1 MAEIKIEKKKPIWPW
16 IILVLVILAILYFL
30 VFADDDG
37 DMDDMDNVETEQVEE
52 TAWEE
57 DDETT
62 TWDEQTDT
70 TGWENTGDT
79 LSDSGQ
85 GVSGY
90 LAYISDNSKMGID
103 HEYTNNAIIH
113 LMNAVQAKANDLNYD
128 ISADMQA
135 VKQDAQV
142 IQKAPMAS
150 THADKIKS
158 AGMKLANIIEKMQ
171 KEKFPNLSQD
181 VNEVKT
187 AAQNINGT
195 TQTLEQKDQVK
206 KFFDEAGDVLRKMS

>member
-37 DMDDMDNVETEQVEE
+37 DIDDVETEQVEE

-70 TGWENTGDT
+70 TGWETDGDT
-79 LSDSGQ
+79 LSATGQ

-90 LAYISDNSKMGID
+90 LAYIADNNKMGID

-113 LMNAVQAKANDLNYD
+113 LMNAVQAKANEMNYD
-128 ISADMQA
+128 ISADMQS
-135 VKQDAQV
+135 VRQDARQ
-142 IQKAPMAS
+142 IEKDPMAL
-150 THADKIKS
+150 THADKIKA
-158 AGMKLANIIEKMQ
+158 AGTKLANIMEKMQ
-171 KEKFPNLSQD
+171 KKGYPNLSSD

-187 AAQNINGT
+187 AAQNINST
-195 TQTLEQKDQVK
+195 TPTLEQKDQIK
-206 KFFDEAGDVLRKMS
+206 KYFDEAGDLLRKMS